1 AITSLGRIEGSRRRV
16 GINRGD
22 SIPQARTY
30 QKRVVRARRR
40 LSDGGRHAIKARSRA
55 AGLEGPMDT
64 PRLSTKIRRIT
75 VFDRDV
81 TGSLRPVV
89 LFDRRRKKKK
99 QTKGL
104 KPIER
109 LVRSVV
115 DANDAFGS
123 TYAQRHRRSNRK
135 RRDGWLKDMAA
146 NISKAGNKGRKE
158 LE

>member
-1 AITSLGRIEGSRRRV
+1 
-16 GINRGD
+16 
-22 SIPQARTY
+22 
-30 QKRVVRARRR
+30 
-40 LSDGGRHAIKARSRA
+40 
-55 AGLEGPMDT
+55 MDT

-89 LFDRRRKKKK
+89 LLDRRRKKKK

-109 LVRSVV
+109 LVRTVA

-123 TYAQRHRRSNRK
+123 AYARRHRRSNRK
-135 RRDGWLKDMAA
+135 RRDGWLKDAFA
-146 NISKAGNKGRKE
+146 NVSKAGNKARKE
-158 LE
+158 FEISRILNW